1 MKRPIFIFL
10 SILFSLNVLAGGRNG
25 FAIIVDN
32 ESWEHC
38 SKDIIEYAESTRSD
52 GFDSFIAHDT
62 WAVPEAVRDSIRK
75 WYDQKNLAGVVFIGD
90 IPIPM
95 IRKAQFLTSAFK
107 MDENGKAFPWRDTSV
122 PSDRFYDDFD
132 LKFDFVKRDSVETQ
146 FFYYNLSPD
155 GRQSI
160 QCDIFSGRIKPSADY
175 GDKYQELSEYLRKV
189 VRLKSEDRGN
199 ALDRVAS
206 YSGAG
211 SFSDCMIAWK
221 DEGITLSE
229 QIPDAFKSIDG
240 AKFFNF
246 HQYPYIKDTLLRTAA
261 DPSLD
266 LFLFHH
272 HGTPDRQWIQGT
284 PIAQDDEEAYNSA
297 RLAVRLMARN
307 HVRYGETEE
316 EAKAYLLRKY
326 PEIDSTWTADAFDP
340 DVVSADSLLDLR
352 LGIVLSDVRNAN
364 PAVRVSIF
372 DACYNADFRESDC
385 IANRYIFSKGS
396 SVAAIG
402 NSVNVL
408 QDKHSS
414 YLLGMMT
421 LGYTIG
427 EWHQMT
433 AILESHVMG
442 DPTFHF
448 HSDFKRPDLSNEDVE
463 YWKEYV
469 DEKYP
474 VDIRG
479 LALQK
484 CSMLNAKGM
493 PELLLETYKGSDSY
507 MLRLQC
513 LKLLQY
519 YDTPELP
526 QAMRLALDDPYEY
539 IRRKVVT
546 FLSMRGEDKDAEL
559 LARQYFT
566 DANAKRIAFNIEN
579 NSTFFRDTMFLEVF
593 DRIRSEQDFIF
604 TTPGKEGKFGDNS
617 WYGRD
622 KVRKA
627 LGIKEYIIRGLFEKD
642 GKNRARHIEM
652 MKNYPFPEYAGN
664 LLQIVSD
671 ESLPDDVRISSAEI
685 LGWYTHAW
693 NRSGIVSGLEGMVGK
708 YSKELDWEI
717 RKSISRLNEYRKY

>member
-1 MKRPIFIFL
+1 MRRLTFILIL
-10 SILFSLNVLAGGRNG
+10 SLLFFNAFADSRNG
-25 FAIIVDN
+25 FAIIVDD
-32 ESWEHC
+32 ESWGKC
-38 SKDIIEYAESTRSD
+38 SEEILAYAKSVQAD
-52 GFDSFIAHDT
+52 GFASFVAHDA
-62 WAVPEAVRDSIRK
+62 WATPEAVRDSIRK
-75 WYDQKNLAGVVFIGD
+75 WYSQKNLAGVVFIGD

-107 MDENGKAFPWRDTSV
+107 MDENSKSFPWRDTSV

-146 FFYYNLSPD
+146 FFYYDLSPE
-155 GRQSI
+155 GRQRI

-175 GDKYQELSEYLRKV
+175 GDKHQELSEYLRKV
-189 VRLKSEDRGN
+189 VRLKSEDREN
-199 ALDRVAS
+199 TLDRVAS
-206 YSGAG
+206 YTGAG

-221 DEGITLSE
+221 DEGITLRE
-229 QIPDAFKSIDG
+229 QIPDAFKNIDG
-240 AKFFNF
+240 AKFFQF

-272 HGTPDRQWIQGT
+272 HGTPDRQWIQSA
-284 PIAQDDEEAYNSA
+284 PIANDDEEAYNSA
-297 RLAVRLMARN
+297 RLSIRAVARN
-307 HVRYGETEE
+307 HVRYGESEE
-316 EAKAYLLRKY
+316 EAKAYMLKKY
-326 PEIDSTWTADAFDP
+326 PEIDSTWVVDAFDP
-340 DVVSADSLLDLR
+340 DVVRADSLADLK
-352 LGIVLSDVRNAN
+352 LGIVLSDVRAAN

-385 IANRYIFSKGS
+385 IANRYIFSKGNS
-396 SVAAIG
+396 IAAIG

-427 EWHQMT
+427 EWHQMS

-448 HSDFKRPDLSNEDVE
+448 HSDFHRPDLSNDDLG
-463 YWKEYV
+463 YWKEYTN
-469 DEKYP
+469 EKYP
-474 VDIRG
+474 LDIRG

-484 CSMLNAKGM
+484 CSMLNAEGM
-493 PELLLETYKGSDSY
+493 PKLLLDTYESSDSY

-526 QAMRLALDDPYEY
+526 QAMRVALDDPYEY

-546 FLSMRGEDKDAEL
+546 FLGMRGEDSDAEL
-559 LARQYFT
+559 LARQYFA

-579 NSTFFRDTMFLEVF
+579 NAPFFRDSLFLEEF
-593 DRIRSEQDFIF
+593 DKVRSGEDFIF
-604 TTPGKEGKFGDNS
+604 TTPGKEGKLSDNS

-622 KVRKA
+622 KVLKSI
-627 LGIKEYIIRGLFEKD
+627 GMKKYIISGLFDKD
-642 GKNRARHIEM
+642 GKRRARLIEM
-652 MKNYPFPEYAGN
+652 MKNYPYPEYAGN
-664 LLQIVSD
+664 LLQLVSD

-685 LGWYTHAW
+685 LGWYIHAW
-693 NRSGIVSGLEGMVGK
+693 NRSGIVSGLEEMVGK
-708 YSKELDWEI
+708 YPGAIDWEI
-717 RKSISRLNEYRKY
+717 RKSIARLNEYRKY